1 MVSYVGN
8 FSFREVIGR
17 RSNSQVRLNER
28 EIMMQLNKIFEM
40 KEINILLGI

>member
-8 FSFREVIGR
+8 FSFREVIGGR
-17 RSNSQVRLNER
+17 INSQVRLNER